1 MQFVPRRDVGF
12 PYISL
17 LSGVLGN
24 TADRTGLLAERYR
37 ERMAEL
43 NVEIEKLQHEI
54 TRKQAKGKS
63 TDDLEKK
70 LDELEREKHD
80 LVERIGELSI
90 A

>member
-1 MQFVPRRDVGF
+1 
-12 PYISL
+12 
-17 LSGVLGN
+17 
-24 TADRTGLLAERYR
+24 
-37 ERMAEL
+37 MAEL

-63 TDDLEKK
+63 TGDLDKK

>member
-1 MQFVPRRDVGF
+1 M
-12 PYISL
+12 S
-17 LSGVLGN
+17 
-24 TADRTGLLAERYR
+24 AARYR

-63 TDDLEKK
+63 TDDLDKK
-70 LDELEREKHD
+70 LDELESEKHD

>member
-1 MQFVPRRDVGF
+1 
-12 PYISL
+12 
-17 LSGVLGN
+17 LS
-24 TADRTGLLAERYR
+24 AARYR

-54 TRKQAKGKS
+54 TIKQAKGKS

-70 LDELEREKHD
+70 LEELEREKHD